1 MIHMIICTMKKLFFN
16 LFIFKQYNRRKIH
29 VNIVDRHSRMKETSP
44 ALNLQRALLVVAE
57 KRFTLRLIISRRAK
71 TRTRRRDP
79 GLLQRRKVWFIPL
92 AHTHTNTRTR
102 AHRSVIIPDS
112 TIYVWANLFLKCN
125 FARVSS

>member
-1 MIHMIICTMKKLFFN
+1 MMHMIICTMKKLFFN

-79 GLLQRRKVWFIPL
+79 GLLQRRKV
-92 AHTHTNTRTR
+92 
-102 AHRSVIIPDS
+102 
-112 TIYVWANLFLKCN
+112 
-125 FARVSS
+125 